1 MKSAELARNKPQKK
15 DISGRQLMNESHLE
29 ADQKHLSSPSQL
41 RSSLRSPEQIRS
53 GLAKGGYQVVF
64 SDSKTSDS
72 SSERDVIQKSGI
84 YELSQEISSV
94 KRLNLN
100 DTNTVDSYKLPRET
114 RLSNFDNFDH
124 VSLTSTP
131 QHKEFLKKLQNDK
144 SSRGHKDY
152 SGRLANEMK
161 TSSQTSSGGM
171 LTPHTETGNNSRS
184 PFKISSDLNIS
195 THLSHNS
202 ALLDNHFST
211 LSASFSDT
219 TSKLHSLSAD
229 MLLENSQPVTMR
241 PTMLSSV
248 PGEVKEPAASRS
260 SSSSRV
266 EYKQSESLH
275 SLTSPKHCFKDSHK
289 EERNCDEQSSTV
301 SVLHSLL
308 TPTPSI
314 TDRQSFSSELSNG
327 TGVTESHSPTRPE
340 KTSHV
345 TAVLQQLLE
354 LVDCHWNG
362 SGSLLFNKDFLVPAQ
377 NLLLHLVACTTSQHA
392 VHLPAGHSSSALA
405 RNDSKVQRTQ
415 LKYTEQFDRTN
426 TATLVKG
433 LEESQM
439 SASKLQD
446 MDQTAASNYHIRR
459 NQAPTYDDL
468 LWKNKQ
474 LSFQV
479 EFLRLELK
487 QLNRLQETVA
497 LLQDSQRSLLAANN
511 FLMQQL
517 NKENS
522 PTVHKTPL
530 PSERCTSRERSP
542 PLERTAPVPSAYSS
556 GQYCSS
562 EKLYNCL

>member
-1 MKSAELARNKPQKK
+1 MPAVTSCGAGHG
-15 DISGRQLMNESHLE
+15 SGSPALPGPRLGGRETVPRP
-29 ADQKHLSSPSQL
+29 DQKHLSSPSQL

-114 RLSNFDNFDH
+114 RLSNFNNFDH

-131 QHKEFLKKLQNDK
+131 QHKEFLKKFQNDK
-144 SSRGHKDY
+144 SSMGHKDY

-275 SLTSPKHCFKDSHK
+275 SLTSPKHCFKDSQK
-289 EERNCDEQSSTV
+289 EAS
-301 SVLHSLL
+301 
-308 TPTPSI
+308 
-314 TDRQSFSSELSNG
+314 SFSSELSNG

-362 SGSLLFNKDFLVPAQ
+362 SGSLLFNEDFLGKLSRYMETLYLKHLSAFFQFIFKVR
-377 NLLLHLVACTTSQHA
+377 NLYCHVAFRLCLGSY
-392 VHLPAGHSSSALA
+392 SALLF
-405 RNDSKVQRTQ
+405 RVILQ
-415 LKYTEQFDRTN
+415 
-426 TATLVKG
+426 LVKG

-497 LLQDSQRSLLAANN
+497 LLQDSQRSLLATNN